1 MLKTLGELNLA
12 LDKREEGVVLTTADV
27 LAGVDVGAV
36 LADENLAGLHGLTV
50 KTLGAQTRP
59 LREEPRPFLC
69 AMSGTCSLTTYKWC
83 VYSAMG
89 ASGSSTLVVF
99 LAARDVAWTLVIFS
113 LVSC

>member
-50 KTLGAQTRP
+50 KTLGAQT
-59 LREEPRPFLC
+59 L
-69 AMSGTCSLTTYKWC
+69 AAGVATIAGGTETFFVCHVRYLLSNYLQM
-83 VYSAMG
+83 VRLLGDGS
-89 ASGSSTLVVF
+89 SGSSTLVVF
-99 LAARDVAWTLVIFS
+99 LAARDVAWTW
-113 LVSC
+113 